1 VGAMSDERLQSAWR
15 YVLIAAILPLLVL
28 ATHAGVGAYFLR
40 KNSAEAVQRAMAWE
54 PWNPVYVATLGNLKH
69 LYGDNADPGA
79 VTQLYEQA
87 LRLSPY
93 DASYCVNVAQANE
106 WAGKPAVAAEY
117 FALAVKLF
125 PNSPEVNWKA
135 ANFLVRRGRN
145 EEALPALRKVL
156 TSGTVAPN
164 QVFALVAAARIDERG
179 VIGEVLPKEPNA
191 YVAYLNFLVDRG
203 DMDGAQMMWPRL
215 LELPASFPVEQTF
228 HYLDALIKAQDVDGA
243 VGAWS
248 AVHEKFP
255 GVTPQPPGKE
265 NLVSNGNFQTD
276 IMNGGFDWRILPRAG
291 ALVTQDAV
299 RGPGEAAGG
308 RELRI
313 DFDGTQNP
321 MYDGV
326 LQFAPVE
333 PNASYVFTARMRAE
347 GLTTDSGVSL
357 QVVDAYDPNKLLGGT
372 EALTGS
378 TAWSEYKFRFTTGR
392 TRLLLVR
399 VMRLPSQK
407 FDRKIS
413 GSFALSR
420 VSLVPSG

>member
-1 VGAMSDERLQSAWR
+1 MSDERLQSAWR
-15 YVLIAAILPLLVL
+15 YVLIAAIFPLLVL

-54 PWNPVYVATLGNLKH
+54 PWNPVYAATLGNLMH
-69 LYGDNADPGA
+69 LYGDNADPGV
-79 VTQLYEQA
+79 VTQLYERA
-87 LRLSPY
+87 LRLSPH

-117 FALAVKLF
+117 FARAEKLF

-135 ANFLVRRGRN
+135 ANFFVRRGRSD
-145 EEALPALRKVL
+145 EALPALRKAL
-156 TSGTVAPN
+156 GSGTVAPN
-164 QVFALVAAARIDERG
+164 QIFSLVAGARVEESA

-203 DMDGAQMMWPRL
+203 DMDGAQMVWPRL
-215 LELPASFPVEQTF
+215 LELSTPFPVEQTF
-228 HYLDALIKAQDVDGA
+228 HYLDALIKTQDVNGA
-243 VGAWS
+243 VAAWA
-248 AVHEKFP
+248 AV
-255 GVTPQPPGKE
+255 VPQPPNKE

-276 IMNGGFDWRILPRAG
+276 IVNGGFDWRILPRAG
-291 ALVTQDAV
+291 ALVTQGAIH
-299 RGPGEAAGG
+299 GLGGNTGG

-313 DFDGTQNP
+313 DFDGTQNL
-321 MYDGV
+321 MYDAV
-326 LQFAPVE
+326 LQFVPVE
-333 PNASYVFTARMRAE
+333 SNTGYEFVARMRAE
-347 GLTTDSGVSL
+347 SLTTDSGISL

-372 EALTGS
+372 EPLTGS
-378 TAWSEYKFRFTTGR
+378 TGWSDYKFRFTTGPR

-413 GSFALSR
+413 GSFAVSR
-420 VSLVPSG
+420 VSLVPTS

>member
-1 VGAMSDERLQSAWR
+1 MLQSAWR
-15 YVLIAAILPLLVL
+15 YVLIAAILPLVVL

-40 KNSAEAVQRAMAWE
+40 KNSPEAVQRAMAWE
-54 PWNPVYVATLGNLKH
+54 PWNPMYAATLANLMH
-69 LYGDNADPGA
+69 IYSDNADPGA
-79 VTQLYEQA
+79 VTQLYERA

-117 FALAVKLF
+117 FAQAEKLF

-135 ANFLVRRGRN
+135 ANFFVRRGRSK
-145 EEALPALRKVL
+145 EALPALRKVL
-156 TSGTVAPN
+156 VSGTVAPN
-164 QVFALVAAARIDERG
+164 QIFSLVAGAQVEESA
-179 VIGEVLPKEPNA
+179 VIREVLPSEPAA

-203 DMDGAQMMWPRL
+203 DMSGAEMLWPRL
-215 LELPASFPVEQTF
+215 LELSAPFAVEQTF
-228 HYLDALIKAQDVDGA
+228 HYLDTLIKTQDVGA
-243 VGAWS
+243 AVAAWS
-248 AVHEKFP
+248 ALQKKFP
-255 GVTPQPPGKE
+255 SMVPRPPGKD
-265 NLVSNGNFQTD
+265 NLVSNGDFQTD
-276 IMNGGFDWRILPRAG
+276 IVNGGFDWRILPRAG

-299 RGPGEAAGG
+299 RGPGGGSGG

-321 MYDGV
+321 GYDAV
-326 LQFAPVE
+326 LQFAPAE
-333 PNASYVFTARMRAE
+333 PNTSYEFMAQMRAE

-357 QVVDAYDPNKLLGGT
+357 QVMDAYEPGKLLGAT

-378 TAWSEYKFRFTTGR
+378 TAWSGYKFRFTTGPR

-399 VMRLPSQK
+399 VMRMPSQK

-413 GSFALSR
+413 GSFAVGH
-420 VSLVPSG
+420 VSVVPTS

>member
-1 VGAMSDERLQSAWR
+1 MSDERLQSAWR
-15 YVLIAAILPLLVL
+15 YVLIAAIFPLLVL

-54 PWNPVYVATLGNLKH
+54 PWNPVYAATLGNLMH
-69 LYGDNADPGA
+69 LYGDNADPGV
-79 VTQLYEQA
+79 VTQLYERA
-87 LRLSPY
+87 LRLSPH

-117 FALAVKLF
+117 FARAEKLF

-135 ANFLVRRGRN
+135 ANFFVRRGRSD
-145 EEALPALRKVL
+145 EALPALRKAL
-156 TSGTVAPN
+156 GSGTVAPN
-164 QVFALVAAARIDERG
+164 QIFSLVVGARVEESA

-203 DMDGAQMMWPRL
+203 DMDGAQMVWPRL
-215 LELPASFPVEQTF
+215 LELSTPFPVEQTF
-228 HYLDALIKAQDVDGA
+228 HYLDALIKTQDVNGA
-243 VGAWS
+243 VAAWAAVHTKFS
-248 AVHEKFP
+248 AV
-255 GVTPQPPGKE
+255 VPQPPNKE

-276 IMNGGFDWRILPRAG
+276 IVNGGFDWRILPRAG
-291 ALVTQDAV
+291 ALVTQGAIH
-299 RGPGEAAGG
+299 GLGGNTGG

-313 DFDGTQNP
+313 VFDGTQNP
-321 MYDGV
+321 AYDAV
-326 LQFAPVE
+326 MQFAPVE
-333 PNASYVFTARMRAE
+333 PNTNYEFSTRMRVE

-372 EALTGS
+372 EPLTGS
-378 TAWSEYKFRFTTGR
+378 TGWSDYKFRFTTGPR

-399 VMRLPSQK
+399 VMRLPNQK

-413 GSFALSR
+413 GSFAVSR
-420 VSLVPSG
+420 VSLVPTS